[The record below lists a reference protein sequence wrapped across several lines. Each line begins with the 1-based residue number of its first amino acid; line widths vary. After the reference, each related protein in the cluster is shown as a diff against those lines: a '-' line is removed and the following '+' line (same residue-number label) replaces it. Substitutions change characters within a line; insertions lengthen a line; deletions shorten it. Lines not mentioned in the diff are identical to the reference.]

1 MEGQTDGDTDRDR
14 LSDLPDHLLLRII
27 ELIKVKLSVQTCV
40 LAKRWKDLW
49 KSLANLKL
57 LFYSGGNSH
66 IFNKF
71 VSHILSG
78 RDDSVSLHSLTYMHV
93 DEVDPPKATLFEAM
107 KYAASHNVKELRVIF
122 CTWSPTGYPDLPP
135 SIESLEWP
143 PSIFYCR
150 TLTFLELDLWHPWHP
165 LLSDNI
171 GKRMF
176 PKSLNLPLLKTLFL
190 SYLTFATNENGYAEP
205 FSTFN
210 MLTTLLIRGCYLQ
223 DDAQAL
229 WISNSNVTSLTAGG
243 SRMIEQADNYKYLF
257 FTPKLVSLTIAD
269 RPNFLAPCAENL
281 PFLTE
286 LKIYYCF
293 FSKTYEDFVLKSWLS
308 LLANVS
314 IITLGFDTLVKII
327 RVSYFSVQLVEN
339 NGSTTIL
346 HPCFAR
352 LKSLN
357 VKMDSRVTAPIKR
370 VLEMIG
376 DVLIN
381 SPLIEVFIFRTGN
394 RDQSKELKERIRN
407 ELEA

>member
-1 MEGQTDGDTDRDR
+1 MEGQTDGDTDTDRDR

-27 ELIKVKLSVQTCV
+27 ELIDVKLSVQTCV

-49 KSLANLKL
+49 KSLANLNL
-57 LFYSGGNSH
+57 LYFSSDNSH

-71 VSHILSG
+71 VSRILSG
-78 RDDSVSLHSLTYMHV
+78 RDDSVSLHSLNYVHV
-93 DEVDPPKATLFEAM
+93 DVVDPPKATLFEAM
-107 KYAASHNVKELRVIF
+107 QYAASHNVKQLRVVF
-122 CTWSPTGYPDLPP
+122 CTWSPTGYPDLSPP
-135 SIESLEWP
+135 VESLEWP
-143 PSIFYCR
+143 PSLFYCR
-150 TLTFLELDLWHPWHP
+150 TLTFLELDLRHPF
-165 LLSDNI
+165 LSDNI

-176 PKSLNLPLLKTLFL
+176 PKSLNLPVLKTLFL
-190 SYLTFATNENGYAEP
+190 LNLTFATNENGYAEP
-205 FSTFN
+205 FSSFN

-229 WISNSNVTSLTAGG
+229 WISNSNVTRLTAGG

-257 FTPKLVSLTIAD
+257 FTPKLISLTITD

-286 LKIYYCF
+286 LKIDYVF

-370 VLEMIG
+370 VIEMIG

-394 RDQSKELKERIRN
+394 RDQSKELKECIRN